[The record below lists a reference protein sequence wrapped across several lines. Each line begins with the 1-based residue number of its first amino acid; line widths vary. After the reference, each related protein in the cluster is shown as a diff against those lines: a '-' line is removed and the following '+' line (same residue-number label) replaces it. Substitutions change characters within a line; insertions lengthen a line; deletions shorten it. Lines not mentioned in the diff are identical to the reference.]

1 MDFLNKFKYKLAD
14 TQKYFNEEQNDLCNQ
29 QMQQLD
35 FKVQVGPKTRRGLL
49 VRLTFKGKIQLVM
62 RVQSRYKVKSFSLDW
77 SHGSEAI
84 GAEGNT
90 GKNVFEY
97 LTNSV
102 CKIYQVY
109 ESISDFPLGLLIILV
124 YTHSMV
130 LFEEK
135 CKACERQF
143 DFSAKGFG
151 LLVP

>member
-1 MDFLNKFKYKLAD
+1 M
-14 TQKYFNEEQNDLCNQ
+14 
-29 QMQQLD
+29 
-35 FKVQVGPKTRRGLL
+35 GPKTREGIS

-62 RVQSRYKVKSFSLDW
+62 RVQNRWKVKSFSLDW
-77 SHGSEAI
+77 PNGVPSQTI
-84 GAEGNT
+84 GAEGIT
-90 GKNVFEY
+90 EQNVFEF

-102 CKIYQVY
+102 SKIYQVY

-135 CKACERQF
+135 CKPCERQF

-151 LLVP
+151 LLVPQFRDMWIRPDFLTH